1 MSFSLS
7 KRLSLVCV
15 FGSFIV
21 LGACSNSVPTCSDKI
36 TTDLAIDITKGEL
49 TKQLGAALV
58 QSLKFSV
65 VNVRTTDKNDK
76 TGAFKCAAELKMA
89 GPAKENTVPI
99 WYTVEATDDGNFYVS
114 VAEEPIL

>member
-1 MSFSLS
+1 M
-7 KRLSLVCV
+7 
-15 FGSFIV
+15 V
-21 LGACSNSVPTCSDKI
+21 LGACSNSVPACSDKI

-99 WYTVEATDDGNFYVS
+99 WYTVEATDDGNFYVC